1 MAFFSHRKYHHFLL
15 PYLLSG
21 VAILGCVATAR
32 GQASNVDFHNEASDT
47 TRLTQILVEEASL
60 RDAPKVSRIAR
71 QFVGTPY
78 RAGILDEPYAAGILS
93 NPFGQTDTDIPPVEE
108 VLTVNIDEMD
118 CTTFVETVLALAYTV
133 GENRQSWQD
142 FVYNLRRL
150 RYRGGETDGYA
161 SRLHYPSAWVVD
173 NSSRGLLREITG
185 NQPSARYAVKTLDF
199 MTHHRDLY
207 PALKDTLNFKKMKD
221 VEAGYSNYRYPYLKA
236 NSLKEK
242 EMPNIVHDG
251 DIVLITS
258 PQKDLDVT
266 HMGIAATGAD
276 GKPHLIHASSK
287 EGRVIEDPLPLFDY
301 LRRNRSDGIRL
312 VRLRLD

>member
-1 MAFFSHRKYHHFLL
+1 MHKVLIFTIMTAFALL
-15 PYLLSG
+15 APTPRAAAQTA
-21 VAILGCVATAR
+21 VAGADVR
-32 GQASNVDFHNEASDT
+32 FHNEQADT
-47 TRLTQILVEEASL
+47 TRLTDILINESAH
-60 RDAPKVSRIAR
+60 RDAPRVSRIAR

-78 RAGILDEPYAAGILS
+78 RAGTLDEDYAIGTIA
-93 NPFGQTDTDIPPVEE
+93 NPFGNDDTGIPPVEE
-108 VLTVNIDEMD
+108 VLTVNLDEMD

-133 GENRQSWQD
+133 GEGRQSWQD

-173 NSSRGLLREITG
+173 NAARGLLRETTG
-185 NQPSARYAVKTLDF
+185 DHSSARYSVKTLDF
-199 MTHHRDLY
+199 MSRHRDQY
-207 PALKDTLNFKKMKD
+207 PALTDSANFARIRSM
-221 VEAGYSNYRYPYLKA
+221 EAGYSNYRYPYLKA

-242 EMPNIVHDG
+242 EMPALVRDG
-251 DIVLITS
+251 DVVLVTS
-258 PQKDLDVT
+258 PQKDLDVV
-266 HMGIAATGAD
+266 HMGIAVTGAD
-276 GKPHLIHASSK
+276 GRPHLVHASSR